1 MDLKEINLRIEKIKR
16 VLHERSDNE
25 RAHLY
30 EDQLYVDVLGAI
42 ADGECENP
50 AEYAREAL
58 KADDINFARWYS

>member
-50 AEYAREAL
+50 A
-58 KADDINFARWYS
+58 